1 MHKINNLARLCERA
15 NWTDSDVHCSA
26 YVSHR
31 MFPSWRFSLRP
42 AWSHGESLLILWVIF
57 GWLIWERRD
66 RCVMIAGQSF
76 QEIKKHIVS
85 RSMCLS
91 ISCQLWLF
99 KTCGPGPA
107 NIPRI
112 GWYGMI
118 WRIYS
123 NPLWLTILVG
133 SKPDK
138 HHGKTMEQTSR
149 FPLQHPASHRN
160 LHQGRL
166 CCEILQATNCVWS
179 LTWIWQRLR
188 RRAMQGASFSVAVD
202 PSSQSFIVGQWGYST
217 RVPHYNP

>member
-138 HHGKTMEQTSR
+138 HHGTNQQISPPTSCEPQKSAPRQALLRDPAGYELCLVADLDMAATPATSHARRELFSGSWSKFPEFHRRTMRVQYPST
-149 FPLQHPASHRN
+149 PL
-160 LHQGRL
+160 
-166 CCEILQATNCVWS
+166 
-179 LTWIWQRLR
+179 
-188 RRAMQGASFSVAVD
+188 
-202 PSSQSFIVGQWGYST
+202 
-217 RVPHYNP
+217 